1 MEEIKEMKRECID
14 IGRALF
20 RGLEENRIIVDLHY
34 KDAYIKTVI
43 EDGKK
48 IQKKF
53 PAYKAEKVELK
64 LDNNNDLINRF
75 KSLRKRSLIWISY
88 KKENPLGYNTDDI
101 TVLNFITNSEY
112 KSRKKKFKKCQEKIF
127 KR

>member
-20 RGLEENRIIVDLHY
+20 RGLKENRIIVDLHY

-53 PAYKAEKVELK
+53 PAYKADTEEISNFETSCGSSIFIVG
-64 LDNNNDLINRF
+64 
-75 KSLRKRSLIWISY
+75 SL
-88 KKENPLGYNTDDI
+88 
-101 TVLNFITNSEY
+101 
-112 KSRKKKFKKCQEKIF
+112 
-127 KR
+127 